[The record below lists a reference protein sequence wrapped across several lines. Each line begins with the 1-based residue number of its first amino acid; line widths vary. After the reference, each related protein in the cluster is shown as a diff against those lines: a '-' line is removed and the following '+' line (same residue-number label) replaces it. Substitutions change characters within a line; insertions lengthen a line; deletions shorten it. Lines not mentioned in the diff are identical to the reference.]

1 MKTNLNTY
9 LTTLL
14 ASGCLLLTAGLAQGA
29 TESPDAAAIKKTAEE
44 FHQALTGGKPDQVM
58 ALLQADALIV
68 EGGTVQTRDEYK
80 REHLSADI
88 AYAAAVPG
96 KQLDVVVGQEGNVAW
111 VTSTFSVTGKFKD
124 KMINERAAETMV
136 LTKTA
141 DGWRIRS
148 IHWSS
153 HKASKD

>member
-1 MKTNLNTY
+1 MKTDLNTY
-9 LTTLL
+9 LTALL
-14 ASGCLLLTAGLAQGA
+14 ASGCFLLTAGLTLGETDA
-29 TESPDAAAIKKTAEE
+29 PDAAAIKSTAEE
-44 FHQALTGGKPDQVM
+44 FHQALAGGKPDRVM
-58 ALLQADALIV
+58 ALLQSDALVV

-80 REHLSADI
+80 SEHLSADI

-96 KQLDVVVGQEGNVAW
+96 KQLNVVVGQEGNVAW

-136 LTKTA
+136 LTKSA

-153 HKASKD
+153 QKASKN